1 LILKSLLIVVKYH
14 HLSKLYQI
22 MIPDN

>member
-1 LILKSLLIVVKYH
+1 LILKSLLLVAKYH

-22 MIPDN
+22 MIPDD